1 MEPGIC
7 GEARLELVWA
17 DSLLLWRLLEALAE
31 RVPVLLVLDSTEGD
45 GLRLFSWF
53 WLQIISVDIQEKEV
67 YLLAIKFF

>member
-31 RVPVLLVLDSTEGD
+31 RVPVLLVLDSTERD
-45 GLRLFSWF
+45 GSRLFSWF

>member
-7 GEARLELVWA
+7 GEARLELVWT

-53 WLQIISVDIQEKEV
+53 WLQIISVDMQEKEV

>member
-53 WLQIISVDIQEKEV
+53 WLQIISVDMQEKEV